1 MTERSPGKLDRSS
14 TTGEP
19 GPIPGYEP
27 PRVERLGSL
36 RDLAGKSHDKP
47 GPKTDP
53 LSLEDRT

>member
-14 TTGEP
+14 TTGEA
-19 GPIPGYEP
+19 GLVPGYEP

-47 GPKTDP
+47 GPKNDP
-53 LSLEDRT
+53 LGLEDRT